1 MNEHRNDA
9 ERTNSCIFSILS
21 RIVFKKLYFT
31 YYSLLSQVFTVS
43 AAEHIN
49 VIFLEKLALNDQASL
64 VSDWSKHKIEVS
76 HWSRLQHIEN
86 GSRAITS
93 IVRDKMKARKR
104 KSTSGAVA
112 TSASQSSR
120 SSHIGTSDA
129 TKTDQLSEKIQT
141 TFDPPLIFGKSC
153 CNFFSQKSPV

>member
-43 AAEHIN
+43 VAEHID
-49 VIFLEKLALNDQASL
+49 VVFLEKLALNDQASL

-86 GSRAITS
+86 GSRAITF

-104 KSTSGAVA
+104 KSTSSAVA

-120 SSHIGTSDA
+120 LSHIGTRDA
-129 TKTDQLSEKIQT
+129 TKTDQLLEKIQT
-141 TFDPPLIFGKSC
+141 AFDPPSFSENYVAIFSP
-153 CNFFSQKSPV
+153 KSPV

>member
-1 MNEHRNDA
+1 M
-9 ERTNSCIFSILS
+9 
-21 RIVFKKLYFT
+21 
-31 YYSLLSQVFTVS
+31 LSQVFTVS

-93 IVRDKMKARKR
+93 IVRDKMKARKH
-104 KSTSGAVA
+104 KSASGAEA

-120 SSHIGTSDA
+120 SSPLGTSDA
-129 TKTDQLSEKIQT
+129 TNTDQ
-141 TFDPPLIFGKSC
+141 
-153 CNFFSQKSPV
+153 FSGL